1 MEMLRH
7 LLSFVFNP
15 IAGVKGK
22 YEPVKIWVNPND
34 ERDFLVMAKL
44 PARQAREVECERIAA
59 DRDIIVGSKDG
70 NCQRDA
76 LQATTA

>member
-7 LLSFVFNP
+7 LLSFVYNP
-15 IAGVKGK
+15 LAGVKGK

-44 PARQAREVECERIAA
+44 PTRQAREAEYESIAA
-59 DRDIIVGSKDG
+59 TQDIIVGSAG
-70 NCQRDA
+70 GCQRDA
-76 LQATTA
+76 VQATVT